1 MSKYKWNVIANYVGN
16 FWVIGL
22 TFATIPL
29 VIAKL
34 GIEAYGVVGFSA
46 TLFAVL
52 SLLDVGLG
60 AAMSR
65 SAAQL
70 DHADS
75 QALSRFRN
83 LSRSMEL
90 IYWAIGILVA
100 LILLFSAPWIASH
113 WLNNNH
119 LPHEQLVHSI
129 QVMGLIFVIRWPM
142 ALYFAGLI
150 GFERQVTVNQFKMAF
165 ETVRALVSLAVI
177 YFYQAT
183 LTAYFV
189 SQALSILVFLPMIAI
204 LFWKVVPG
212 AGTSARFDLQ
222 SIYGLRAYASGVAGI
237 SIISAILIQMDKM
250 VASAM
255 LDLKHFGYYSLAS
268 SAALVIYH
276 FANPVAVAVFPRFNK
291 LLKSG
296 AKDMLELKAAY
307 HQSAKLVSF
316 MVFPPAIIVVLFHR
330 ELLLLWTGSTEI
342 SAGAGMVLAI
352 LTIGNTLNSLM
363 IIPYQMQLAHGWVGL
378 ALKMNVVSVLLLPLL
393 VYWGVEH
400 YGGLGAALGWVALN
414 IFYGLTN
421 ILLMHKKILPGEKQ
435 RWLTQDI
442 APIVFMVLAMAA
454 LLWLLKPLF
463 MNNNYFMMAYIA
475 FSYGALV
482 FAAAMAIKNI
492 RQKIRQYLHKFLSI
506 L

>member
-1 MSKYKWNVIANYVGN
+1 MSKYKWNVVANFIGN
-16 FWVIGL
+16 CWIVGL
-22 TFATIPL
+22 TFLTIPL

-60 AAMSR
+60 AAMSK

-70 DHADS
+70 DHADM
-75 QALSRFRN
+75 QELSKFRN
-83 LSRSMEL
+83 LSRSME
-90 IYWAIGILVA
+90 IFYWAIGILVA
-100 LILLFSAPWIASH
+100 LMLLLSAPWIASN

-119 LPHEQLVHSI
+119 LPHDQLVHSI
-129 QVMGLIFVIRWPM
+129 QIMGVIFVIRWPM

-150 GFERQVTVNQFKMAF
+150 GFERQVTVNQFKVAF
-165 ETVRALVSLAVI
+165 ETVRALASLCVI
-177 YFYQAT
+177 YFYQAS

-189 SQALSILVFLPMIAI
+189 SQALSIMLFLPMIGI
-204 LFWKVVPG
+204 MFWKVVPG
-212 AGTSARFDLQ
+212 TGHARFDLQ

-237 SIISAILIQMDKM
+237 SIVSAILIQLDKM

-255 LDLKHFGYYSLAS
+255 LDLNHFGYYSLAS

-296 AKDMLELKAAY
+296 AKDQLELKASY

-316 MVFPPAIIVVLFHR
+316 MVLPPAIIIVLFNR
-330 ELLLLWTGSTEI
+330 ELLQIWTGSMEI
-342 SAGAGMVLAI
+342 SAATGVVLAI

-378 ALKMNVVSVLLLPLL
+378 ALKMNLVSVLLLPLF
-393 VYWGVEH
+393 VYWGVQH
-400 YGGLGAALGWVALN
+400 YGGIGAALGWVVLN
-414 IFYGLTN
+414 IFYCLTN

-435 RWLTQDI
+435 RWLMQDI

-454 LLWLLKPLF
+454 LLLLLKPLF
-463 MNNNYFMMAYIA
+463 MDNSYFTMGYIA

-482 FAAAMAIKNI
+482 FAAAMTIKSI
-492 RQKIRQYLHKFLSI
+492 RQKIRQYSNKFLSI

>member
-16 FWVIGL
+16 FWIIGL

-100 LILLFSAPWIASH
+100 LLLLFSAPWIASQ

-119 LPHEQLVHSI
+119 LPHDQLVHSI
-129 QVMGLIFVIRWPM
+129 QIMGVIFVIRWPM

-165 ETVRALVSLAVI
+165 ETVRAVVSLAVI
-177 YFYQAT
+177 YFYQAS

-189 SQALSILVFLPMIAI
+189 SQALSIVLFLPMIAI
-204 LFWKVVPG
+204 MFWKVVPG
-212 AGTSARFDLQ
+212 TGRARFDLQ

-237 SIISAILIQMDKM
+237 SIVSAILIQLDKM

-255 LDLKHFGYYSLAS
+255 LDLKNFGYYSLAS

-342 SAGAGMVLAI
+342 SSAAGVLLAI

-378 ALKMNVVSVLLLPLL
+378 ALKMNLVSVLLLPLF
-393 VYWGVEH
+393 VYWGVQH
-400 YGGLGAALGWVALN
+400 YGGIGAALGWVVLN
-414 IFYGLTN
+414 IFYCLTN
-421 ILLMHKKILPGEKQ
+421 ILLMHKKILSGERR
-435 RWLTQDI
+435 RWLMEDI
-442 APIVFMVLAMAA
+442 APIISMVLAMAA
-454 LLWLLKPLF
+454 LLLVLKPLF
-463 MNNNYFMMAYIA
+463 MESYFLMIAYIA
-475 FSYGALV
+475 FCYGALV

-492 RQKIRQYLHKFLSI
+492 RQKIIQYSNKFLSI